1 MNLSYAI
8 IHRSADMTVQSAM
21 HSMEK
26 FEYTVYNFH
35 FPLTYN
41 TQTVHTQAQ
50 VFYFL
55 FNAGHYAIQLQTL
68 PKPFVCIFFFNYTP
82 RLLLE
87 PNRFVQFTCNI
98 YLHRYPYMTQKWC
111 SMQILFY
118 YTRMHFRFQFNG
130 GVHQYHRSSYAQ
142 PSFQNHSHAPP
153 LQQISL
159 IIIVINMTLSPDLHH
174 SARRTVL

>member
-111 SMQILFY
+111 S
-118 YTRMHFRFQFNG
+118 
-130 GVHQYHRSSYAQ
+130 V
-142 PSFQNHSHAPP
+142 
-153 LQQISL
+153 
-159 IIIVINMTLSPDLHH
+159 
-174 SARRTVL
+174 